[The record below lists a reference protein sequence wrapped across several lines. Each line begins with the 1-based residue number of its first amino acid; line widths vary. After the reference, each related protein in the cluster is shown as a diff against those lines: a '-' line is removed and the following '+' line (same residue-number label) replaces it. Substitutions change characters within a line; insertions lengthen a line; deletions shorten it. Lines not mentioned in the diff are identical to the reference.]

1 MSWHPI
7 YADTL
12 ARLDADIVCLQ
23 EVMFS
28 SFDDDFRPFF
38 SRLGFTGVMQ
48 NSSKRSATHQVTCV
62 TQCMHAADV

>member
-1 MSWHPI
+1 M
-7 YADTL
+7 
-12 ARLDADIVCLQ
+12 CMQ